1 MLQSITKQGNA
12 LLMAIRGSES
22 SLGDNA
28 YNMRYSPK
36 GGATFNDFSK
46 HPQIYESVPWRTD
59 GKKSDG
65 SGAYQFLSSTF
76 NPLAKKYGI
85 NDFTP
90 KSQDKAAWLLAQ
102 IDYKR
107 KTGDDLQTDLEA
119 GKIKKVSNAL
129 SGTWTS
135 LPSGAE
141 SNKQTNKFF
150 DRYNSSLNGDF
161 SKNQPIGSSK
171 VSSIPASIDN
181 IFDSPNSTD
190 ITPHEDEDETF
201 VESITPDL
209 PNFEDIGLRIG
220 FAIVGIVVLGFGLFA
235 LGNQTVTTVANVA
248 KKQISKGLF

>member
-1 MLQSITKQGNA
+1 MLQSVTNQGNA
-12 LLMAIRGSES
+12 LLNAIRGSES

-46 HPQIYESVPWRTD
+46 HPRIYESVPWRTD

-65 SGAYQFLSSTF
+65 AGAYQFLSSTF
-76 NPLAKKYGI
+76 NPLAKKYNI
-85 NDFTP
+85 KDFTP
-90 KSQDKAAWLLAQ
+90 QSQDKAAWLLAQ
-102 IDYKR
+102 SDYKR

-119 GKIKKVSNAL
+119 GKLKKVANAL

-141 SNKQTNKFF
+141 TNKQTGKFF
-150 DRYNSSLNGDF
+150 DRYNSALSGDF
-161 SKNQPIGSSK
+161 SKNQSVGSSK
-171 VSSIPASIDN
+171 ISSIPTSIDT

-190 ITPHEDEDETF
+190 ITPVEDETF
-201 VESITPDL
+201 LESITPNL

-220 FAIVGIVVLGFGLFA
+220 FAVLGVVVLGFGLYMF
-235 LGNQTVTTVANVA
+235 GSQTVTTVANVT